1 MTQAALTF
9 SQIKAQLA
17 AIRKKI
23 PNARRVAFRS
33 KAKWTGNT
41 RQEDGEETCLIH
53 QCDSPLAM
61 RLALRESGDSATTVL
76 ITDLDEREIGDDILV
91 RLKPRMLIP
100 LESWQ
105 AVKAL
110 FQARTIDPRITR
122 HGWIAETLMELNPA
136 EGFPPVASGFL
147 DAETIWTILLN
158 RIIGLDADCPDL
170 LSLLKW
176 STNPSHVARFR
187 NAPAEF
193 RDAAIEWLVTS
204 AGPTVETVLHCVA
217 RHERADALPIGL
229 AAGVVFHAQAKGKLE
244 KAAGKLEER
253 YLGGQSPDPIVLD
266 RWAASSTE
274 VVRLQLSDTRLKQQ
288 LLQRADEILRE
299 VGAESHAWL
308 SDTSP
313 LGFDL
318 RLAEFGERLLESIS
332 TLLSSRD
339 RESRDRQGAE
349 ETPSSILSASLRAR
363 LEELFAI
370 RQSISQH
377 DRHSRERRRLER
389 VDMAMRLVRWMMDR
403 NDVQEF
409 KSLAEAASQ
418 HLAEG
423 GFVDWARLTL
433 RSGDPVRELSEA
445 YAKLFDSV
453 TSIRERQSQRFA
465 ELLQDWTAAETGSS
479 RARQEADG
487 LKDRSLT
494 VAALTV
500 AARRET
506 DTIVPVEQVLD
517 RIVAPIATH
526 KPVLVIVVDG
536 MSVAVFREL
545 MADVLGH
552 DWVLLAEA
560 GIGLR
565 PAMATVPSVTE
576 VSRTSLLCGRL
587 MQGHSANEKSGFSE
601 HPALLRTCR
610 SGFPP
615 VLFHKA
621 ALHESDDA
629 SLAADIRKEIGST
642 HRRIVGVVVNAVD
655 DHLMKGEQ
663 IDTRWSRD
671 EIKVLPVLLHEAK
684 TAGRTVV
691 MISDHGHILDCNAL
705 NCSSR
710 DRQGAET
717 GDDLHPL
724 PDGRGS
730 NLRRYEGGERWRMD
744 EGSPA
749 DGELRIT
756 GPRVVI
762 PEAKTLIAPWT
773 ERVRYGIKKNGYH
786 GGVSPQ
792 EMIVPIAVLTVTD
805 DFPPGWVEAAVD
817 LPAWWDVAAFSVSV
831 DDKPM
836 QKFKPQ
842 KPKEKPAGVLFD
854 LDEEPVQQPSAP
866 TVPAAVSIAPEWITT
881 LLSAPVFEEQKRL
894 GGRAVPAN
902 EVLSRL
908 LVAIDERGGK
918 ITSPALARAIQFPLT
933 RLPGLLAKA
942 YRILNVDGYLVLT
955 RDEASDTVVLDR
967 KLLLRQFDLLDQ

>member
-9 SQIKAQLA
+9 KQITAQLA
-17 AIRKKI
+17 AIRKKV
-23 PNARRVAFRS
+23 PNTRSVAFRS
-33 KAKWTGNT
+33 KVKWTGNT
-41 RQEDGEETCLIH
+41 RQEDGGETCLIH

-61 RLALRESGDSATTVL
+61 RLALREGGDTVTTVL
-76 ITDLDEREIGDDILV
+76 ITDLDDHEIGDDILV
-91 RLKPRMLIP
+91 RLKPRKLVP

-105 AVKAL
+105 AIKSL
-110 FQARTIDPRITR
+110 FQARTVDPRITR
-122 HGWIAETLMELNPA
+122 HGWIAETLMELIPT

-147 DAETIWTILLN
+147 DAETVWTILLN
-158 RIIGLDADCPDL
+158 RVIGLDADCPDL
-170 LSLLKW
+170 LAILKW

-187 NAPAEF
+187 SSSSAF

-204 AGPTVETVLHCVA
+204 AGPTVATVLHCVA
-217 RHERADALPIGL
+217 SNERPDALPIGL

-253 YLGGQSPDPIVLD
+253 YLSGHSPDPAVID
-266 RWAASSTE
+266 RWAACSTE

-288 LLQRADEILRE
+288 LLQRSDEILRE
-299 VGAESHAWL
+299 VGAESHALL

-318 RLAEFGERLLESIS
+318 RLADFGKCLLES
-332 TLLSSRD
+332 
-339 RESRDRQGAE
+339 
-349 ETPSSILSASLRAR
+349 LSAGVPKSLES
-363 LEELFAI
+363 LLAI

-389 VDMAMRLVRWMMDR
+389 VDMAMRLVRWIMGR
-403 NDVQEF
+403 NDTQEF

-453 TSIRERQSQRFA
+453 TSIRERQSRRFA
-465 ELLQDWTAAETGSS
+465 ELLQDWTASKTS
-479 RARQEADG
+479 D
-487 LKDRSLT
+487 
-494 VAALTV
+494 
-500 AARRET
+500 

-552 DWVLLAEA
+552 DWVLLAEE

-587 MQGHSANEKSGFSE
+587 MQGHSANEKSGFAE
-601 HPALLRTCR
+601 HPALLRACR

-621 ALHESDDA
+621 ALQESDDA
-629 SLAADIRKEIGST
+629 SLATDIRKEIGSS

-655 DHLMKGEQ
+655 DHLLKGEQ

-684 TAGRTVV
+684 TAGRTVI
-691 MISDHGHILDCNAL
+691 MISDHGHILDCNAKG
-705 NCSSR
+705 
-710 DRQGAET
+710 QA
-717 GDDLHPL
+717 
-724 PDGRGS
+724 
-730 NLRRYEGGERWRMD
+730 YEGGERWRMD
-744 EGSPA
+744 EGNPA
-749 DGELRIT
+749 DGELRIK

-762 PEAKTLIAPWT
+762 PESKTLIAPWT

-792 EMIVPIAVLTVTD
+792 EMIIPIAVLNCTD
-805 DFPPGWVEAAVD
+805 DLPAGWAEAAVD
-817 LPAWWDVAAFSVSV
+817 LPTWWDVAASSVGG
-831 DDKPM
+831 DDKPL
-836 QKFKPQ
+836 QKLKPQ
-842 KPKEKPAGVLFD
+842 KPKEKPVGVLFD
-854 LDEEPVQQPSAP
+854 LDDELAQQRSAAIA
-866 TVPAAVSIAPEWITT
+866 PAVVTTAPEWVAT
-881 LLSAPVFEEQKRL
+881 LLSSPVFEEQKRL

-918 ITSPALARAIQFPLT
+918 ITSPALARAIQFSPM
-933 RLPGLLAKA
+933 RLRGLLAIA
-942 YRILNVDGYLVLT
+942 QRILNVDGFSVLT
-955 RDEASDTVVLDR
+955 RDEASDTVELDR
-967 KLLLRQFDLLDQ
+967 NLLCRQFDLV

>member
-1 MTQAALTF
+1 MTQGVLTF
-9 SQIKAQLA
+9 KQITAQLA
-17 AIRKKI
+17 AIRKKV
-23 PNARRVAFRS
+23 PNTRSVAFRS
-33 KAKWTGNT
+33 KEKWTDNT
-41 RQEDGEETCLIH
+41 HQEDGGETCLIH

-61 RLALRESGDSATTVL
+61 RLALREGRDTVTTVL
-76 ITDLDEREIGDDILV
+76 ITDLDDHEIGDDILV
-91 RLKPRMLIP
+91 RLKPRKLVP

-122 HGWIAETLMELNPA
+122 HGWIAETLIELNPT

-147 DAETIWTILLN
+147 DAETVWTILLN
-158 RIIGLDADCPDL
+158 RVIGLDADCPDL
-170 LSLLKW
+170 LALLKW
-176 STNPSHVARFR
+176 STDPSHVATFR
-187 NAPAEF
+187 RTPSVF

-204 AGPTVETVLHCVA
+204 AGPTVATVLHCVA
-217 RHERADALPIGL
+217 NNERPDALPIGL

-253 YLGGQSPDPIVLD
+253 YLSGQSPDPAVID

-288 LLQRADEILRE
+288 LLQRSDEILRE
-299 VGAESHAWL
+299 VGAEPHALL

-318 RLAEFGERLLESIS
+318 RLADFGKRLMESLSAAVPKNLES
-332 TLLSSRD
+332 
-339 RESRDRQGAE
+339 
-349 ETPSSILSASLRAR
+349 
-363 LEELFAI
+363 LFAI

-389 VDMAMRLVRWMMDR
+389 VDMAMRLVRWIMDR
-403 NDVQEF
+403 DDTQEF

-453 TSIRERQSQRFA
+453 TSIRERQSRRFA
-465 ELLQDWTAAETGSS
+465 ELLQDWTASKTS
-479 RARQEADG
+479 D
-487 LKDRSLT
+487 
-494 VAALTV
+494 
-500 AARRET
+500 

-552 DWVLLAEA
+552 DWVLLAEE

-576 VSRTSLLCGRL
+576 VSRTSLMCGRL
-587 MQGHSANEKSGFSE
+587 MQGHSANEKSGFAE
-601 HPALLRTCR
+601 HPALLRACR

-629 SLAADIRKEIGST
+629 SLAADIRKEIGSS

-655 DHLMKGEQ
+655 DHLLKGEQ

-684 TAGRTVV
+684 TAGRTVI
-691 MISDHGHILDCNAL
+691 MISDHGHILDCNAKG
-705 NCSSR
+705 
-710 DRQGAET
+710 QA
-717 GDDLHPL
+717 
-724 PDGRGS
+724 
-730 NLRRYEGGERWRMD
+730 YEGGERWRMD

-749 DGELRIT
+749 DGELRIK

-762 PEAKTLIAPWT
+762 PESKTLIAPWT

-792 EMIVPIAVLTVTD
+792 EMIIPIAVLNVSD
-805 DFPPGWVEAAVD
+805 DFPTGWVEAAVD
-817 LPAWWDVAAFSVSV
+817 LPAWWDLAASSMGGE
-831 DDKPM
+831 DKPL
-836 QKFKPQ
+836 QKLKPQ
-842 KPKEKPAGVLFD
+842 KPKEKPPGVLFD

-866 TVPAAVSIAPEWITT
+866 AASAVVSIAPEWVAT
-881 LLSAPVFEEQKRL
+881 LLSSPVFEEQKRL

-918 ITSPALARAIQFPLT
+918 ITSPALARAIQFSPM
-933 RLPGLLAKA
+933 RLRGLLAIA
-942 YRILNVDGYLVLT
+942 QRILNVDGFSVLT
-955 RDEASDTVVLDR
+955 RDEASDTVELDR
-967 KLLLRQFDLLDQ
+967 NLLCRQFDLV